1 MHQLASHSFLSD
13 ESAVGTVERDH
24 PLAPMTK
31 YRLGGR
37 AEWLVHPQS
46 LAQLS
51 RVVSQCHCR
60 NIPLRILGAGANV
73 LIDDDGVDGVVVRLD
88 APCFSQVEWNVETAS
103 RNGHKKR
110 GVCVRVGAGVDMG
123 RLTLD
128 SVRRGLSGLECMA
141 GIPGSVGGCIRM
153 NAGGRWGEIAGV
165 IRDVAIIEPLGQ
177 IRTISGQDVGFSYRR
192 TELNG
197 AIICAATLE
206 LSPGDPQEILARYKE
221 IWSAKNAGQ
230 PLAAHSAGCVFKNPP
245 GDSAGRLIDAAGLKN
260 RMVGGARVSPEH
272 ANFIVA
278 REGGT
283 TGDVLELISLVRR
296 TVADKFAVD
305 LELEVEVWQRHGKP
319 LLWERMGGGAAGS
332 PAPVADRRSASSQT
346 ELVMTRLAQHP
357 VRSTPAWLEPVRTGR
372 MPQTLAITVLSGGPG
387 GEREVSLKSGRA
399 VAAALKTL
407 GHQVTISDISP
418 EHLDAL
424 DIPADLVF
432 VALHG
437 EFGEDGRVQKL
448 LEERGIRY
456 TGSGAAASA
465 LAMDKVATKRR
476 FVEREIPTP
485 KFDVVTSDRVD
496 HVVELWSLPVVVKPV
511 AEGSSIDIRIVR
523 DAGTLRSELQRLTGR
538 YGRCLIE
545 AFVAGYELTVGVL
558 GRQALPP
565 IEIRTRRE
573 FYDYQAKYIDDDT
586 EYRFDIDLPPKVLAH
601 VQEMSIRAHEALGC
615 QHFSRVDWLVDRTTH
630 QPYALEVNTIPG
642 FTDHSLLPKG
652 AARAG
657 LSFPQLC
664 GRIIELATSCEP

>member
-13 ESAVGTVERDH
+13 EGAVGTVERDH
-24 PLAPMTK
+24 PLAPMTR

-37 AEWLVHPQS
+37 AEWLVRPQS
-46 LAQLS
+46 LVQLS

-88 APCFSQVEWNVETAS
+88 APCFAQVEWNVEAAS
-103 RNGHKKR
+103 RNGRKER
-110 GVCVRVGAGVDMG
+110 GVCVRVGAGVGMG

-165 IRDVAIIEPLGQ
+165 IRDVTIIEPLGQ

-260 RMVGGARVSPEH
+260 RMVGAALVSPEH
-272 ANFIVA
+272 ANFIVV

-283 TGDVLELISLVRR
+283 AGDVLELISLVRR
-296 TVADKFAVD
+296 TVADKFAVN
-305 LELEVEVWQRHGKP
+305 LELEVEVWQRNGKP
-319 LLWERMGGGAAGS
+319 LPWERMDGGAAGS
-332 PAPVADRRSASSQT
+332 PAPVRADRRSASSQT
-346 ELVMTRLAQHP
+346 ELVMTRLAQRP
-357 VRSTPAWLEPVRTGR
+357 VSRTPARSCAVRTAR
-372 MPQTLAITVLSGGPG
+372 KTQTLAITVLSGGPSN
-387 GEREVSLKSGRA
+387 EREVSLKSGQA
-399 VAAALKTL
+399 VARALETL
-407 GHQVTISDISP
+407 GHQVTLSDISP

-437 EFGEDGRVQKL
+437 EFGEDGRVQRL

-465 LAMDKVATKRR
+465 LAMDKVATKYR

-485 KFDVVTSDRVD
+485 KFDVVTPDHVD
-496 HVVELWSLPVVVKPV
+496 HVVDRWSLPVVLKPV
-511 AEGSSIDIRIVR
+511 AEGSSIDISIVR
-523 DAGTLRSELQRLTGR
+523 DDRALRSELQRLTGQ
-538 YGRCLIE
+538 YGRCLLE
-545 AFVAGYELTVGVL
+545 AFVEGYELTVGVL
-558 GRQALPP
+558 GGQALPP

-586 EYRFDIDLPPKVLAH
+586 EYRFDIDLPPGVLAH

-615 QHFSRVDWLVDRTTH
+615 RHFSRVDWLVDRATH

-642 FTDHSLLPKG
+642 FTDHSLLPKA

-664 GRIIELATSCEP
+664 GRIIELATS